1 MGYGLPI
8 SYMGNSKA
16 LALDNN
22 VATDLKSTNFG
33 GYLKSSQV
41 DMSNQQYLRIG
52 NKDYKISIF
61 KNNFVAKPE
70 YVNYTISKS
79 NMFNPHSLLG
89 YENYEYSYITEP
101 IQTSTVFQ
109 NYFGSKFDVKLW
121 TDKNNNKQFDV
132 GEEVSQFNNV
142 KNYTRLNEI
151 KRSIINLRKYLE
163 TNSVSEGLNR
173 SYKLGLTSD
182 DGINYKYKLMKY

>member
-1 MGYGLPI
+1 
-8 SYMGNSKA
+8 
-16 LALDNN
+16 
-22 VATDLKSTNFG
+22 
-33 GYLKSSQV
+33 
-41 DMSNQQYLRIG
+41 
-52 NKDYKISIF
+52 
-61 KNNFVAKPE
+61 
-70 YVNYTISKS
+70 
-79 NMFNPHSLLG
+79 MFNPHSLLG

-132 GEEVSQFNNV
+132 GEEVSQFNDV

-173 SYKLGLTSD
+173 SYKLDLTSD